1 MHRFFKG
8 FIQMNLSFILNHGA
22 NILMK
27 MCAILYHS
35 FKVMFHFYTL
45 LCVLLTCM
53 THGSAL
59 TFKCQ

>member
-22 NILMK
+22 YLLMK

-45 LCVLLTCM
+45 LCVLPTCM
-53 THGSAL
+53 THGSAWAF
-59 TFKCQ
+59 TRQ